1 MKQGLPVIPVSP
13 SSALQLLGIQA
24 LSCSQLKLQEQGY
37 MSLLSTV
44 LCQKSMTLFS
54 LSELLPQWDCSRFMR
69 VENRQLSQ
77 QPRFS

>member
-1 MKQGLPVIPVSP
+1 MRQGLPVIPASP
-13 SSALQLLGIQA
+13 SSASQLLGIQA

-54 LSELLPQWDCSRFMR
+54 LSELLLQWDCSRFRR
-69 VENRQLSQ
+69 VGSHQLSQ
-77 QPRFS
+77 